1 MVYRLASIVDDM
13 NALLNEVK
21 YAIFFFG
28 MIILCT
34 AMFQL
39 QEVRQTSF
47 GWIVDFGTIYVHFQN
62 VLNGSQ
68 ESIQCLAVC
77 ACDLIILF
85 VYCCCGEMV
94 SDACDIS
101 NTVYQLHWYNYDNQ
115 LKYAIRTVIRRTQ
128 KSYKFSSCAALN
140 CSLETFAQ
148 VCVHLI

>member
-1 MVYRLASIVDDM
+1 MHGNVPTARSKTNNIRLDRG
-13 NALLNEVK
+13 L
-21 YAIFFFG
+21 
-28 MIILCT
+28 
-34 AMFQL
+34 
-39 QEVRQTSF
+39 
-47 GWIVDFGTIYVHFQN
+47 GTIYVHFQN

-85 VYCCCGEMV
+85 VYCCCGELV

-148 VCVHLI
+148 VCVQFYFYLIRVEDNFF